1 MIENIIWT
9 KLKEFIGSKVE
20 LEKRLTDEFNLT
32 EKDYVECKEQA
43 DRIGFVRELIS
54 ELTDLVESINESA
67 EIPVDTSGVLTT
79 CIIGRVGLKTT
90 TPDGGVIFRINTEGN
105 EHIDFLY
112 YGENRDVLA
121 FGMKVYVSGVCGKNG
136 TWTAQTVEIVD

>member
-20 LEKRLTDEFNLT
+20 LEKRLTDEFNLGQR
-32 EKDYVECKEQA
+32 DLVEQ
-43 DRIGFVRELIS
+43 INFVRELIT
-54 ELTDLVESINESA
+54 ELLDLVESINESA